1 MRRIIPVLV
10 GLVLTICF
18 SGTAMAQKSEA
29 TVTASLIDS
38 SNDEPVGFATV
49 SLTAKGANKVYKYAL
64 STSEGAV
71 SFTGVKAGTYTLK
84 AEMMGYKAFEKEI
97 TVKEN
102 TANAIGDLKM
112 EVDQE
117 VLDASKVSAVGN
129 PIVVKKDT
137 IEYNASSFKT
147 TENDVLEDLLK
158 KLPGVEVS
166 ESGAITVNGE
176 TVTQVYIDGKTFFLD
191 DPQLASKNIPAKIV
205 EKVKVVQKKSEQA
218 EFTGIDDGE
227 EETVLD
233 LTVQQ
238 GMMDGLIGN
247 ILAGA
252 GHDIP
257 ASSTDGSSFQGT
269 NYDDYRF
276 QTNGF
281 IGKFSQDT
289 QFSILLNANNAN
301 NRGFNDRSGG
311 RMGGGG
317 GGGGITTSYMAGL
330 NGGGNYFDDRMELMG
345 NYMFTGSENESLTNS
360 NRTTYR
366 TDGTN
371 LIAQTD
377 GASTNNTLGHR
388 FGVRLEHKFSDNTSI
403 IFEPQIDFGTGN
415 YMRASDQITSVDDGT
430 GNVTLSNDGFSLN
443 SGDNKNMGT
452 SGDFMFRQRL
462 GLPGRTLTANI
473 RYNYSTTETDGYTQS
488 LTNNY
493 DTNNGGA
500 FLNRVITNQRTDQ
513 TSTSS
518 SISGRFNYTEPMGN
532 YFYLEANYEYSWNK
546 SNSQKDA
553 FDSGNNDAFSRTNPL
568 YVTAGETFN
577 SSYSNKTTNEYVN
590 QTIGGNVLYQND
602 RLRAQVGVSARPNM
616 TRNVTERAD
625 YQLDTTIHVVNW
637 SPQAMIMYD
646 INDNMS
652 TRFFYRGNS
661 RQPSIS
667 QLMPVPDNTNAM
679 RVSLGNP
686 SLAPYFSH
694 NVNGELRYNN
704 RQTFSSANVR
714 FNVGYNQNPIV
725 NATMYSVN
733 NVTFSMPV
741 NGPSSGNANVNFF
754 INQPIAK
761 SNFSISTTTGISGSQ
776 SSSYEGKNIA
786 VEDYY
791 DSATG
796 DFDYSS
802 FLRAYPDF
810 DNNPDFFTNTTTNM
824 NINERLN
831 LTYRSD
837 YLEVR
842 LGGSTRYSRSWFS
855 VNEIASTKTW
865 NNQVNGSVTWTLDN
879 AGFSLSS
886 DANYNWYRGYT
897 TPLEDELIINAE
909 VSKLIFNNRVT
920 MALRVAD
927 LLGQTKTLTVS
938 DSDTYHLE
946 QLSNS
951 LGRYFILSFTYRFG
965 TFGGRGGGM
974 RGGMGGGMR
983 GMGRM

>member
-1 MRRIIPVLV
+1 
-10 GLVLTICF
+10 
-18 SGTAMAQKSEA
+18 MAQKSEA